1 MAKIELSQDQLKAVN
16 ETGHNILVKASAGS
30 GKTFVLIKRL
40 MKRIVVDRI
49 SIDQIVAMTFTDAAS
64 IEMRNRL
71 SKAMKEEIA
80 NQQALGHQ
88 DEVAYLNL
96 QLAKLVD
103 AKITTIHSFC
113 LDITK
118 QYYYLVGITKNTCSN
133 LIDESTAKEVKHLF
147 LKQIFNQQYRDNR
160 QVFSELAYQTGCS
173 TFSFDKLESA
183 VDLVLNHANETADP
197 IAWLED
203 HRYQNEI
210 NSIDDVNQTTL
221 QYLTDEI
228 QSDLAEFIRVSEEI
242 SKLDYY
248 ADDAKFKART
258 EELKKLQSIDD
269 YQTLVQAL
277 YGKLIVP
284 RKSKKGAP
292 EFDECVNQTNALAE
306 SIVSKLVPCA
316 IIVNLEKQ
324 IKPLNNLLIDITEEL
339 YNRYQEYKQKHEYID
354 FADFE
359 HYAYRILTMDD
370 YRIAKILKTQYREIM
385 IDEFQ
390 DTNDIQ
396 YKMAELIS
404 DNNLFLVGDVK
415 QSIYRFRGAKPSI
428 MESLSHNPEFCVI
441 HLKDNYRSKR
451 NIVDFNNKLFNELMN
466 IKVPG
471 TFTVDDAQN
480 ANLENQSKD
489 NHEIIFRAIQPENDK
504 EKLADAKLEKTHLL
518 AEWIVDLV
526 RNQGLKFKDI
536 CILVRVNTEM
546 TLIKKVLDEYNIP
559 CFCKDNEGY
568 FRSYIIEVLT
578 SYLELLIDPD
588 NRIALVSVLSSCL
601 YNYSDD
607 DLVKLASDNYKLN
620 DEEFE
625 QDYQTLK
632 EYLDQNDLMGLINYF
647 IQIKDIYNTTLDI
660 QERSNID
667 LLITKLQTYHIANG
681 EELVKFIKDT
691 SDTMKDKAYSISK
704 EDDVVRITTIHGSKG
719 LQYNTVILYS
729 KNRNTAQSS
738 TSNINISDE
747 FGIGFHIT
755 RSQYG
760 DTFSSLA
767 YVANHYLDK
776 IEDLNENLRV
786 LYVALTRAEQRL
798 YFVDA
803 DFKGKEKTYLSNIG
817 LFLKNR
823 TFTPLILGARK
834 RFDCEG
840 NFKFEEVTSLSQSE
854 PFDLVEPPKNDI
866 LKYTK
871 AVQSLEEA
879 TPSKLSHKDIKLELV
894 ENLGLDIGT
903 RMHYVM
909 EKLDFNHVS
918 RDAILEI
925 DDGLTESQVDN
936 LLATFDDPVFKDAIK
951 YDYHREYPFYYV
963 KDNHNIHGII
973 DFVSF
978 ADDHI
983 ILIDY
988 KTDRLETKEEFVE
1001 RYHEQLEAYQQVLT
1015 ESFKLPVQTY
1025 IYSFHLQ
1032 TSIKLN

>member
-1 MAKIELSQDQLKAVN
+1 MAKVELSKDQLQAVN
-16 ETGHNILVKASAGS
+16 ETGHNVLVKASAGS

-71 SKAMKEEIA
+71 SSAMKEEIA
-80 NQQALGHQ
+80 NQLALGNQ
-88 DEVAYLNL
+88 DEVAYLNM

-133 LIDESTAKEVKHLF
+133 LIDEATAKEAKHLF

-160 QVFSELAYQTGCS
+160 RVFSELAYQTGCS
-173 TFSFDKLESA
+173 TFNFDALENA
-183 VDLVLNHANETADP
+183 INLVLNHANETADP
-197 IAWLED
+197 IAWLEN
-203 HRYQNEI
+203 HRYTHEI
-210 NSIDDVNQTTL
+210 NSLADVNQATL
-221 QYLTDEI
+221 QYLVDEI
-228 QSDLAEFIRVSEEI
+228 QSDIADFIRVSETI

-248 ADDAKFKART
+248 ADDENFKVRT
-258 EELKKLQSIDD
+258 EELKKLQSIKD
-269 YQTLVQAL
+269 YETLTQAL
-277 YGKLIVP
+277 FGKFVIP
-284 RKSKKGAP
+284 RKNSKLGAP
-292 EFDECVNQTNALAE
+292 EFEELAKQAE
-306 SIVSKLVPCA
+306 ILVDSIMAKLVPCS

-324 IKPLNNLLIDITEEL
+324 IKPLNNLLIDITETL
-339 YNRYQEYKQKHEYID
+339 YNRFQEYKQEHEYID
-354 FADFE
+354 FGDFE
-359 HYAYRILTMDD
+359 HYAYRILTMNDNK
-370 YRIAKILKTQYREIM
+370 IANTLKNQYREIM

-404 DNNLFLVGDVK
+404 NNNLFLVGDVK

-428 MESLSHNPEFCVI
+428 MDNLSHSSDFKVI

-451 NIVDFNNKLFNELMN
+451 NIVDFNNQLFKELMN
-466 IKVPG
+466 INVPG
-471 TFTVDDAQN
+471 TFSDDDAQN
-480 ANLENQSKD
+480 ANLEGQAKD
-489 NHEIIFRAIQPENDK
+489 NHDIIFRAFQDK
-504 EKLADAKLEKTHLL
+504 EDEDESTTPKLDKVELL

-536 CILVRVNTEM
+536 CVLVRVNTEM
-546 TLIKKVLDEYNIP
+546 TLIKKTLEKYNIP

-578 SYLELLIDPD
+578 SYLELLINPD
-588 NRIALVSVLSSCL
+588 NHIALVSVLSSCL

-607 DLVKLASDNYKLN
+607 DLVLLAKNGYKLS
-620 DEEFE
+620 DDKFE
-625 QDYQTLK
+625 QDRKELK
-632 EYLDQNDLMGLINYF
+632 NYLDQNDLMGLINHF
-647 IQIKDIYNTTLDI
+647 IKIEDIYNTKLDI

-667 LLITKLQTYHIANG
+667 LLITKLQTYHINNG
-681 EELVKFIKDT
+681 EELVRFIKDT
-691 SDTMKDKAYSISK
+691 SDTMKDKAYSVSK

-729 KNRNTAQSS
+729 KNSNQGSQHS
-738 TSNINISDE
+738 GNINISDE

-760 DTFSSLA
+760 DTFASMN

-786 LYVALTRAEQRL
+786 LYVALTRAEERL

-803 DFKGKEKTYLSNIG
+803 HFEGKEPKYFSNIG
-817 LFLKNR
+817 LFLKSR
-823 TFTPLILGARK
+823 AFTPLILGAK
-834 RFDCEG
+834 KCFDCDWY
-840 NFKFEEVTSLSQSE
+840 KFEERNAFTHPQ
-854 PFDLVEPPKNDI
+854 PFDLIEAPKNI
-866 LKYTK
+866 ALKYTK
-871 AVQSLEEA
+871 QVQSIEEA
-879 TPSKLSHKDIKLELV
+879 TPSKLSHKDIKLELI

-909 EKLDFNHVS
+909 EKLDFNNVS
-918 RDAILEI
+918 REAIIEI
-925 DDGLTESQVDN
+925 DDGLSASQVDN
-936 LLATFDDPVFKDAIK
+936 LLATFDDPVFKDAIQ

-963 KDNHNIHGII
+963 KDNQNIHGII

-978 ADDHI
+978 ASDHI

-988 KTDRLETKEEFVE
+988 KTDRLDTKEEFVA
-1001 RYHEQLEAYQQVLT
+1001 RYHEQLEAYEKVLA

-1032 TSIKLN
+1032 TSIKVN